1 MFLPNMQLLY
11 FRAYPQICSGKFFA
25 IIEEILE
32 PNHLENYMSKIFE
45 WSAKEIYTF
54 LDGLS
59 LRIINNILQV
69 EKASPRHEKL
79 LTL

>member
-1 MFLPNMQLLY
+1 
-11 FRAYPQICSGKFFA
+11 
-25 IIEEILE
+25 
-32 PNHLENYMSKIFE
+32 MSKIFE
-45 WSAKEIYTF
+45 WSAKETYTF